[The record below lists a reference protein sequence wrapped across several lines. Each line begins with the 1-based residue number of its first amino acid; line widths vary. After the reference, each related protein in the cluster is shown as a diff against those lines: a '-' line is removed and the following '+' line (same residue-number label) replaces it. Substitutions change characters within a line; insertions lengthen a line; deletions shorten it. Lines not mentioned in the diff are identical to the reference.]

1 MAARV
6 SASLCGGRRGGAGG
20 RGARHLA
27 APGAAGGRG
36 GGLPPAGPA
45 GGRAARMAPRALV
58 PDGEQGA
65 GGEPQSAAGE
75 MLSFYLREQPHLF
88 EEAVEQQ
95 LQRLEQEA
103 EAAAAKAEEGAGG
116 ERPPDDQTDL
126 VLNRRMEEVRLA
138 ERSQNLQDVMYYS
151 VADKFRRLGISML
164 GPLDGI
170 VDLDGNAN
178 LEALTEGVHSVEALE
193 MVRNHLMQ
201 VLSGPGGQPPPS
213 LNAVMKISKLQA
225 AQVYAASIMFGY
237 FLRRVDKRFQ
247 LDRMMGTLA
256 DSPDDMAARLEKIFN
271 AASSESYDEDDVEF
285 IDFDAAPPPEDPE
298 AQALVAKKKGKLQ
311 EYVESFDQETLVQTA
326 NIVSAE
332 AAVLVERQSTALF
345 GSIQDLQAEM
355 QAAVGEDSSS
365 VEELL
370 GRLQEVVENDMVKSL
385 TLSVSA
391 QRRIVLE
398 AVAYGTFLR
407 DIESQVQASS
417 VGLLTTN

>member
-1 MAARV
+1 M
-6 SASLCGGRRGGAGG
+6 
-20 RGARHLA
+20 
-27 APGAAGGRG
+27 APGALA
-36 GGLPPAGPA
+36 
-45 GGRAARMAPRALV
+45 
-58 PDGEQGA
+58 DGEP

-95 LQRLEQEA
+95 LQRLEREA
-103 EAAAAKAEEGAGG
+103 EAAAQAEEGAGG
-116 ERPPDDQTDL
+116 ERPPDDETDL
-126 VLNRRMEEVRLA
+126 VLYRRMEEVRLA

-151 VADKFRRLGISML
+151 VVDKFRRLGISML

-170 VDLDGNAN
+170 VDLDGNSN

-271 AASSESYDEDDVEF
+271 AASSESYDEDDAEF
-285 IDFDAAPPPEDPE
+285 MDFDAAPPPEDPE

-407 DIESQVQASS
+407 DIESQVQASG

>member
-1 MAARV
+1 MQ
-6 SASLCGGRRGGAGG
+6 SAGG
-20 RGARHLA
+20 
-27 APGAAGGRG
+27 
-36 GGLPPAGPA
+36 
-45 GGRAARMAPRALV
+45 
-58 PDGEQGA
+58 
-65 GGEPQSAAGE
+65 
-75 MLSFYLREQPHLF
+75 
-88 EEAVEQQ
+88 
-95 LQRLEQEA
+95 
-103 EAAAAKAEEGAGG
+103 
-116 ERPPDDQTDL
+116 
-126 VLNRRMEEVRLA
+126 
-138 ERSQNLQDVMYYS
+138 
-151 VADKFRRLGISML
+151 
-164 GPLDGI
+164 I
-170 VDLDGNAN
+170 V
-178 LEALTEGVHSVEALE
+178 T
-193 MVRNHLMQ
+193 
-201 VLSGPGGQPPPS
+201 
-213 LNAVMKISKLQA
+213 
-225 AQVYAASIMFGY
+225 
-237 FLRRVDKRFQ
+237 
-247 LDRMMGTLA
+247 
-256 DSPDDMAARLEKIFN
+256 SPDDMAARLEKIFN

>member
-6 SASLCGGRRGGAGG
+6 SRVSGSGGRRGGAGG
-20 RGARHLA
+20 RGARHLV
-27 APGAAGGRG
+27 APGAARGRG
-36 GGLPPAGPA
+36 SGR
-45 GGRAARMAPRALV
+45 RAARVAPRALV
-58 PDGEQGA
+58 PDGEP

-95 LQRLEQEA
+95 LQRLEREA
-103 EAAAAKAEEGAGG
+103 EAAAQAEEGAGG
-116 ERPPDDQTDL
+116 ERPPDDETDL
-126 VLNRRMEEVRLA
+126 VLYRRMEEVRLA

-151 VADKFRRLGISML
+151 VVDKFRRLGISML

-256 DSPDDMAARLEKIFN
+256 DSPEDMAARLEKLFN
-271 AASSESYDEDDVEF
+271 AASSESYDEDDAEF
-285 IDFDAAPPPEDPE
+285 MDFDAAPPPEDPE

-407 DIESQVQASS
+407 DIESQVQASG